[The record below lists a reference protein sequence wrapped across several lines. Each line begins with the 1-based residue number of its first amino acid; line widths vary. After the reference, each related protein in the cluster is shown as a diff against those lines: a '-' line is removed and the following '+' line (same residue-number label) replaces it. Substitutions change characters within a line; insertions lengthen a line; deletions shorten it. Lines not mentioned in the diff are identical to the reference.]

1 MYPNTQSTISK
12 ISENITKGSSGVI
25 LIPQNPTV
33 DAIAAA
39 TSLYITLTKA
49 NKTINIVCSTPV
61 TSDLFGA
68 DKIQQTLST
77 GGENLVVSFPY
88 SDGTIDKIDYN
99 ISGSLFNLV
108 ITPRPGYPKLNP
120 DQVKY
125 SYAGGQFD
133 FIITIDAAN
142 LNALGQIY
150 TDNQSQIQGK
160 NIINIDRHLTNGF
173 FGTTNLVNKTASS
186 TSELIYKVIEG
197 LSVQL
202 DKDMATNL
210 FAGIASATNN
220 FTSYSVNAE
229 TFEIIAKL
237 MKAGAVKK
245 NIKQNPVQTYG
256 AAPAFNKPVLQSQSP
271 ALTQPPLSQPVFQPP
286 QQGTFQSAPS
296 FEQQNIGQ
304 GPIESVEHTENVS
317 KEGAAQT
324 PQDWLKPKIFKGS
337 GLV

>member
-1 MYPNTQSTISK
+1 MYPNTQNTISK
-12 ISENITKGSSGVI
+12 ISENLSKGNSGVI
-25 LIPQNPTV
+25 LIPQNPTI

-39 TSLYITLTKA
+39 TSLYIALTKA
-49 NKTINIVCSTPV
+49 NKSVAIACSTQV

-68 DKIQQTLST
+68 DKIQQTLSA

-133 FIITIDAAN
+133 FIITIDAPN
-142 LNALGQIY
+142 LNALGQIF
-150 TDNQSQIQGK
+150 TDNQTQIQGK

-173 FGTTNLVNKTASS
+173 FGTTNMVNKTSSS
-186 TSELIYKVIEG
+186 TTELVYKVIEG
-197 LSVQL
+197 LSIQL

-210 FAGIASATNN
+210 YAGIASATNN

-229 TFEIIAKL
+229 TFETVAKL
-237 MKAGAVKK
+237 LKAGAVKK
-245 NIKQNPVQTYG
+245 MIKQNSPQGFVSPQPT
-256 AAPAFNKPVLQSQSP
+256 FNK
-271 ALTQPPLSQPVFQPP
+271 PVFQPP
-286 QQGTFQSAPS
+286 QPPVSRPPQGYFQSSAPS
-296 FEQQNIGQ
+296 FEQQNKGQ
-304 GPIESVEHTENVS
+304 GPIESVEHSENVS
-317 KEGAAQT
+317 KEGVAQT
-324 PQDWLKPKIFKGS
+324 PQDWLKPKIFKGT